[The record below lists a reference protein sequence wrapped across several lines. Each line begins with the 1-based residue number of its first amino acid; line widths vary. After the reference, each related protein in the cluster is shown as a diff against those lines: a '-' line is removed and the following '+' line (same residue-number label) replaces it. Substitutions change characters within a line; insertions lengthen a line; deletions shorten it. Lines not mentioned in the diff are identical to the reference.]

1 VPPKWWHLVFTRLP
15 PPIRVKKIFKNEKK
29 ILAMSGA
36 KCYFRRVMKLLTT
49 ANSKIKKGE
58 KMGYLTY
65 GIHLAP
71 ASLSGFNVC
80 KDASA
85 GCAAACLNTAG
96 MGVFSNVQKARIEK
110 TKLFFKDKQAFFNQL
125 VKEIRSAILSAR
137 KKNLV
142 SCFRLNLTSDLPWEK
157 IKFDGRSILDHFPQV
172 MFYDY
177 TKSPERMTA
186 FLAGEMPKNYHLTF
200 SRSETNGAIADAF
213 LASGGNVA
221 IVFRKT
227 LPAKYKGFSVVNGDE
242 TDLRFLD
249 GGGNVIGLVEKGR
262 AKKDASGFV
271 LEPSE
276 A

>member
-1 VPPKWWHLVFTRLP
+1 
-15 PPIRVKKIFKNEKK
+15 
-29 ILAMSGA
+29 MSGV

-200 SRSETNGAIADAF
+200 SRSETNGTIADAF

-271 LEPSE
+271 LEPNE